1 MVETESD
8 YRGVSIKRALIDAV
22 EEYIRTDK
30 TYQSVSAFVS
40 EALRLR
46 LESLKSHRK
55 GCA

>member
-1 MVETESD
+1 MVEVESG

-22 EEYIRTDK
+22 EEYIQNDK
-30 TYQSVSAFVS
+30 TYGSVSAFIS

-46 LESLKSHRK
+46 LETLKAQRK

>member
-1 MVETESD
+1 MVEIESD
-8 YRGVSIKRALIDAV
+8 YRGLSIKRALIDAI

-30 TYQSVSAFVS
+30 TYSSVSAFVS

-46 LESLKSHRK
+46 LETLKAQRK